1 MISKILSRHDRV
13 KYALAKEIKGCVEQK
28 CKYGLIDIL
37 TNYESIEVK
46 KTSYWKQALG
56 QALVYAEATN
66 TLPRV
71 HLYGKDRLSKDQE
84 NVIMR
89 LGVRLS
95 YDIKK
100 D

>member
-13 KYALAKEIKGCVEQK
+13 K
-28 CKYGLIDIL
+28 
-37 TNYESIEVK
+37 
-46 KTSYWKQALG
+46 
-56 QALVYAEATN
+56 YAEATN